1 MGRSFPRGTTAG
13 TCSRGMT
20 SSTSYRRVT
29 SRTGGYR
36 AMTSSTG
43 SPGGTTSRTS
53 YQRVTSMTGGPLRT
67 NSMTGGSLR
76 GKSTTGGPLRTKSV
90 TGGPLRTNSMTGGPL
105 GTNALESLIPT
116 SPLAAM
122 VPVIKILVIVPTN
135 LVSAPFRMLSLK
147 IIPVFRMS
155 LIPRIP
161 PRRIPVI
168 GSDDIDLRI
177 CVIRSK
183 SISRAEKVIQ
193 DPIHEPITFVKG
205 PGRIIPNPRCHCYG
219 TRGGRC
225 IDLRLGKCG
234 HRADR
239 ASSQQN
245 YQHQKQNWPFH
256 IYPRKLSFVC
266 PMNSGVA
273 SSLRVSVL
281 GS

>member
-1 MGRSFPRGTTAG
+1 MGRSFPRVTTA

-20 SSTSYRRVT
+20 SRNSYRRVT
-29 SRTGGYR
+29 SRSGYR

-43 SPGGTTSRTS
+43 SPLRTKSRTGGCLGMIA
-53 YQRVTSMTGGPLRT
+53 RTGGSLGMIARTGSSLR
-67 NSMTGGSLR
+67 MIARTGGSLR
-76 GKSTTGGPLRTKSV
+76 MVARTAGSW
-90 TGGPLRTNSMTGGPL
+90 